1 MNKGWDFSLHF
12 FHTFILHS
20 LLLSHF
26 FFFPLLPGSATS
38 QGLEITKMPHNVSFP
53 QTRESCLSVALPFQ
67 WDDPV
72 LRQPGCS
79 FTMNCPSCPTR
90 NRSQPG
96 KSWSSE
102 RQGPKAS
109 FGPLFLE
116 EVTKMLMLRA
126 GRKAVLMVGWA
137 TATCMA
143 RTHFSK
149 QSLYWGNTKTTL
161 C

>member
-79 FTMNCPSCPTR
+79 FTVELPVLPYKEQEPAREKLKLWKTR
-90 NRSQPG
+90 AQSFFWTFISRRSNKNVDAEG
-96 KSWSSE
+96 WEESSSHG
-102 RQGPKAS
+102 RVSYCHVHGS
-109 FGPLFLE
+109 YTFL
-116 EVTKMLMLRA
+116 
-126 GRKAVLMVGWA
+126 
-137 TATCMA
+137 
-143 RTHFSK
+143 
-149 QSLYWGNTKTTL
+149 
-161 C
+161 